1 MLSFCWQVLAHP
13 EIYQRLTK
21 EIIDAPLSPIV
32 EYGEGLSLP
41 YFQACLQETMRL
53 QPALPFNMTR
63 KVPDCGA
70 NVNDVLLPG
79 GTQVAVS
86 AWVMHRD
93 ETVFGPRT
101 GDFNPD
107 RWLDVDPLR
116 LKRMERCMFQVRSLC
131 CHLHIG

>member
-13 EIYQRLTK
+13 AIYQRLTK
-21 EIIDAPLSPIV
+21 EILDTPLSPIV

-63 KVPDCGA
+63 QVPDCGA
-70 NVNDVLLPG
+70 NVNGAPLPG

-93 ETVFGPRT
+93 EKVFGPHT
-101 GDFNPD
+101 GEFNPD
-107 RWLDVDPLR
+107 RWLDVDPIK
-116 LKRMERCMFQVRSLC
+116 LKRMERCMFQVISFYY
-131 CHLHIG
+131 HLLSG